1 MTGEPTAHAGAARP
15 DAVDLEQALTMLAW
29 SDPAVTQD
37 PAAALAQLGVEVPA
51 GRRVDLRIQRP
62 DTLYLVIPPAF
73 SDEGEHEHEPVVNQM
88 DLWRSGEQFVWIM
101 PQEAKLAL
109 LQMREQYRDHRAE
122 DGQ

>member
-1 MTGEPTAHAGAARP
+1 MTGEPATHAVAT

-29 SDPAVTQD
+29 SDPAVTGD
-37 PAAALAQLGVEVPA
+37 PAAALTQLGVEVPA
-51 GRRVDLRIQRP
+51 GWRVDPRIQRP

-73 SDEGEHEHEPVVNQM
+73 SDEGEHEPVVNQM

-101 PQEAKLAL
+101 PQEAKLVL

-122 DGQ
+122 EDQ

>member
-1 MTGEPTAHAGAARP
+1 MTDEPTAHVGATGP
-15 DAVDLEQALTMLAW
+15 DAADLEQALTVLAW
-29 SDPAVTQD
+29 SHPAVTED
-37 PAAALAQLGVEVPA
+37 PAAAFAQLGVEVPA
-51 GRRVDLRIQRP
+51 GWRVDLRIQRP

-73 SDEGEHEHEPVVNQM
+73 SDQGEHERVVNQI

-109 LQMREQYRDHRAE
+109 LEMREQYRDHRAG

>member
-1 MTGEPTAHAGAARP
+1 VTDEPTAHVGATGP
-15 DAVDLEQALTMLAW
+15 DAADLEQALTVLAW
-29 SDPAVTQD
+29 SHPAVTED
-37 PAAALAQLGVEVPA
+37 PAAAFAQLGVEVPA
-51 GRRVDLRIQRP
+51 GWRVDLRIQRP

-73 SDEGEHEHEPVVNQM
+73 SDEGEHERVVNQM

-109 LQMREQYRDHRAE
+109 LEMREQYRDHGAG

>member
-1 MTGEPTAHAGAARP
+1 MTGEPRADVGATGP
-15 DAVDLEQALTMLAW
+15 DAADLEQALTKLAW
-29 SDPAVTQD
+29 SEPAVTGD
-37 PAAALAQLGVEVPA
+37 PAAALTQLGVEVPA
-51 GRRVDLRIQRP
+51 GWRVDLRIQRP

-73 SDEGEHEHEPVVNQM
+73 SDEGEHERVVNQM

-109 LQMREQYRDHRAE
+109 LEMREQYRDHRGG

>member
-1 MTGEPTAHAGAARP
+1 
-15 DAVDLEQALTMLAW
+15 MLAW
-29 SDPAVTQD
+29 SDPAVTGD
-37 PAAALAQLGVEVPA
+37 PAAAFAQLGVQVPA
-51 GRRVDLRIQRP
+51 GWRVDLRIQRP

-73 SDEGEHEHEPVVNQM
+73 SDEDEHDPVVNQM

-109 LQMREQYRDHRAE
+109 LEMREQYRDRRAGD

>member
-1 MTGEPTAHAGAARP
+1 MTGEPRGHIGATGP
-15 DAVDLEQALTMLAW
+15 DAADFEQALTMLAW
-29 SDPAVTQD
+29 RDPAVTGD
-37 PAAALAQLGVEVPA
+37 PAAAFAQLGVQVPA
-51 GRRVDLRIQRP
+51 GLRVDLRIQRP

-73 SDEGEHEHEPVVNQM
+73 SDEGEHERVVNQM

-109 LQMREQYRDHRAE
+109 LEMREQYRDHGGE

>member
-1 MTGEPTAHAGAARP
+1 VTGEPTTQVGATGP
-15 DAVDLEQALTMLAW
+15 DAADFEQALTMLAW
-29 SDPAVTQD
+29 SDPAVTED
-37 PAAALAQLGVEVPA
+37 PAAAFAQLGVHVPA
-51 GRRVDLRIQRP
+51 GLRVDLRIQRP

-73 SDEGEHEHEPVVNQM
+73 SDQGEHESAVNQM

-109 LQMREQYRDHRAE
+109 LEMREQYRDHRAG